1 MDVSGLEAFIQ
12 IAECGSFRRA
22 AEAMRLSQTALSHRI
37 KKLEQDV
44 GVTLFQRTTRS
55 LVLTQAGQDFF
66 PQARDAL
73 MRLSQLYEGL
83 KREGRQARERVSVGC
98 LGSVGERFLPGVLR
112 EFRQR
117 YPRVDVA
124 IYDEPAHALRERVAN
139 GDVQFALT
147 ILGAQLWTQK
157 SRALFEED
165 FVAAVPADHPLAQRD
180 ELTWADLV
188 GHPLARVSTTTSHGF
203 ILGESL
209 SKFGDKLDW
218 AYEVQRVN
226 MAVRFVVTGIA
237 ITVLPRMAIPLSAE
251 IRIIPITAPL
261 IKRTIGIISRN
272 DGPLSAP
279 AQQLQRMLLRAI
291 AEGQEALASG

>member
-55 LVLTQAGQDFF
+55 LTLTQAGQDFF
-66 PQARDAL
+66 PKARDAL
-73 MRLSQLYEGL
+73 MRLNRLYEGL

-117 YPRVDVA
+117 YPRVNVV
-124 IYDEPAHALRERVAN
+124 IYDEPAQALRDRVAN

-165 FVAAVPADHPLAQRD
+165 FVAAVPAGHPLAERS
-180 ELTWADLV
+180 ELSWADLV

-203 ILGESL
+203 ILSESL
-209 SKFGDKLDW
+209 SKFGDRLDW

-237 ITVLPRMAIPLSAE
+237 ITVLPRMAIPLSDE
-251 IRIIPITAPL
+251 LRVIPITTPL

-279 AQQLQRMLLRAI
+279 AQHLQRMLLRAI
-291 AEGQEALASG
+291 AQGQEAAAAG